1 MPLTALRRKLRSWLQ
16 RLRRNRNHRKVPVEQ
31 DEEKQPIQCTDPS
44 ETVDESVMVPA
55 RFYLPE
61 RQGPVQHNKL
71 PPLQRFCN
79 PVECTEPSSA
89 VNFVL
94 PLRRL
99 YFQKEPLFKVLIQL
113 PRLCKIC

>member
-16 RLRRNRNHRKVPVEQ
+16 WLRRNRNHRKVPVEQ

-44 ETVDESVMVPA
+44 ETVDESIMVPA

-61 RQGPVQHNKL
+61 RQGPVEHTKL

-89 VNFVL
+89 

-99 YFQKEPLFKVLIQL
+99 YFQERAPVQSTDPAPSPMQDLLTF
-113 PRLCKIC
+113 